1 MGLFILDWKY
11 VINSSSVDEGYRDGW
26 DLTIF
31 KCGREQLKTN
41 KLIQLIITN
50 QIMINRKY
58 INSYLIE

>member
-1 MGLFILDWKY
+1 M
-11 VINSSSVDEGYRDGW
+11 INSSSVDEGYRDGW